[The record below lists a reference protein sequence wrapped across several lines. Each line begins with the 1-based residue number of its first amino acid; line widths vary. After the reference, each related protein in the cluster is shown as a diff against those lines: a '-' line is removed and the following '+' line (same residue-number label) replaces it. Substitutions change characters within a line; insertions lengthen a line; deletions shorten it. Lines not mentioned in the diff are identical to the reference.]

1 MSDPAAT
8 SLVARARQLY
18 ELAWLGKSAR
28 VRELATAQLDDV
40 MRELQGKDPARCTM
54 LCEEFFARA
63 GEMAARR
70 PALERGTEVQA

>member
-1 MSDPAAT
+1 MSD
-8 SLVARARQLY
+8 LVAQARQLY

-28 VRELATAQLDDV
+28 VRELATARLDAA
-40 MRELQGKDPARCTM
+40 MRELQRVDPARYQA

-70 PALERGTEVQA
+70 AALESETEVQA